1 MCDPTAGWIRLYR
14 CAADHPCLQSA
25 DALGVWCHLLTR
37 AARREHEGRFR
48 HRSVKLAIGQLA
60 ESVVKLAERLGLS
73 HKRLRTILAMFER
86 EGMVL
91 VGKARGKPFSLI
103 TICKFSHFQDI
114 ELTGANP
121 GAKPRANRTRKKDS
135 EDSPPAY
142 AGTPQGGL
150 DAPGEGELVA
160 ASPPPEPPPVKPPE
174 ARRRAPDRGTR
185 LSDDWKPGE
194 KGIAFARNEG
204 LTDEE
209 IRRELAKFRNHF
221 ASASGRNARKCDW
234 HATWRNWVLNALDRR
249 GNGPTRL
256 AAGAGGAAAGGGASR
271 SCSDVRASREYLDEY
286 AARQSYR

>member
-60 ESVVKLAERLGLS
+60 DSVVKMAERLGLS

-86 EGMVL
+86 EGMIL

-142 AGTPQGGL
+142 AGTPQGGSE
-150 DAPGEGELVA
+150 PPEVA
-160 ASPPPEPPPVKPPE
+160 APLPSKPEP
-174 ARRRAPDRGTR
+174 RRRAPDRGSH
-185 LSDDWKPGE
+185 LPDDWQLSQQD
-194 KGIAFARNEG
+194 IAFARDKG
-204 LTDEE
+204 LTDVE
-209 IRRELAKFRNHF
+209 IRREAEKFH
-221 ASASGRNARKCDW
+221 SYWTGASGRNARKRDW

-256 AAGAGGAAAGGGASR
+256 AAGAGGAAAAGRTNGSIDHARGAAEWAAERQARRSR
-271 SCSDVRASREYLDEY
+271 W
-286 AARQSYR
+286 